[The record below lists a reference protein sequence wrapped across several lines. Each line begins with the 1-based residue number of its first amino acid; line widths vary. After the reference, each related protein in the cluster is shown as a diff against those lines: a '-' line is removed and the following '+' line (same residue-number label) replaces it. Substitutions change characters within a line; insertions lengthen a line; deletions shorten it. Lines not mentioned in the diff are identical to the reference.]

1 MTVYESL
8 KGRFQIL
15 NIFIRFYKYV
25 EPRLKLR
32 LIKNKEVSV
41 IQIWDTFNI
50 FFEYFEQNMELWLI
64 KIGDVPDLATS
75 LYHMFRFQIWDTF
88 FNFDDNVKWNKIFWP
103 ILNLWKI
110 SFVYYIYSLNSTNML
125 SPAWNY
131 GWLKI
136 KRFLFSDMRYIQSFI
151 PIL

>member
-1 MTVYESL
+1 M
-8 KGRFQIL
+8 
-15 NIFIRFYKYV
+15 
-25 EPRLKLR
+25 EPNLDL
-32 LIKNKEVSV
+32 
-41 IQIWDTFNI
+41 FNYL
-50 FFEYFEQNMELWLI
+50 EHNMELWLI

-110 SFVYYIYSLNSTNML
+110 SFRYYIYSLNSTNML

-151 PIL
+151 QYFEHNMELWLIKNGDVPDSATHIKKNTQTKNKTKTAKYRAFQISC